1 MIDFSAHKKFWLL
14 LVVPILIFVLVLL
27 FLDNGKPTNS
37 NAVIDAYKEIDK
49 EQTQRIEKLE
59 KVIEQ
64 HKKILLMKTRQDS
77 VLFMQSQI
85 EINKLNKSI
94 KDLKKSNEQAR
105 NNINNADIDA
115 SYDILTNNLKK
126 RQR

>member
-1 MIDFSAHKKFWLL
+1 MADFSNFKKYWLL

-27 FLDNGKPTNS
+27 FLNNGKPTNS

-115 SYDILTNNLKK
+115 SYNILTNNLKK

>member
-1 MIDFSAHKKFWLL
+1 MADFSNFKKYWLL

-64 HKKILLMKTRQDS
+64 HKNTLLMKIKEDS
-77 VLFMQSQI
+77 ICICSR
-85 EINKLNKSI
+85 KL
-94 KDLKKSNEQAR
+94 R
-105 NNINNADIDA
+105 
-115 SYDILTNNLKK
+115 
-126 RQR
+126 

>member
-1 MIDFSAHKKFWLL
+1 MVDFSNFKKYWLL

-27 FLDNGKPTNS
+27 FLNNGKPTNS

-94 KDLKKSNEQAR
+94 KYLKKSNEQAR

-115 SYDILTNNLKK
+115 SYNILTNNLKK

>member
-14 LVVPILIFVLVLL
+14 LIIPIIIFILVLL
-27 FLDNGKPTNS
+27 FLNNGKPINS

-64 HKKILLMKTRQDS
+64 HKKDLCFRRS
-77 VLFMQSQI
+77 
-85 EINKLNKSI
+85 
-94 KDLKKSNEQAR
+94 KD
-105 NNINNADIDA
+105 
-115 SYDILTNNLKK
+115 T
-126 RQR
+126 

>member
-1 MIDFSAHKKFWLL
+1 MADFSNFKKYWLL

-27 FLDNGKPTNS
+27 FIDNGKPTNS

-115 SYDILTNNLKK
+115 SYNILTNNLKK

>member
-115 SYDILTNNLKK
+115 SYNILTNNLKK

>member
-1 MIDFSAHKKFWLL
+1 MVDFSNFKKYWLL

-94 KDLKKSNEQAR
+94 KYLKKSNEQAR

-115 SYDILTNNLKK
+115 SYNILTNNLKK

>member
-1 MIDFSAHKKFWLL
+1 MADFSNFKKYWLL

-64 HKKILLMKTRQDS
+64 HKKILLMKIKEDS
-77 VLFMQSQI
+77 IMYMQSRI
-85 EINKLNKSI
+85 EIGKLNKNI
-94 KDLKKSNEQAR
+94 KDIRGVS
-105 NNINNADIDA
+105 
-115 SYDILTNNLKK
+115 
-126 RQR
+126 

>member
-1 MIDFSAHKKFWLL
+1 MADFSNFKKYWLL
-14 LVVPILIFVLVLL
+14 LIIPIIIFILVLL
-27 FLDNGKPTNS
+27 FLNNGKPINS
-37 NAVIDAYKEIDK
+37 NAVIDAYKEIDI
-49 EQTQRIEKLE
+49 EQTAKIEHLE
-59 KVIEQ
+59 TVIEQ
-64 HKKILLMKTRQDS
+64 HKNTLLMKIKQDS
-77 VLFMQSQI
+77 LLFMQSQI

-115 SYDILTNNLKK
+115 SYNILTNNLKK

>member
-1 MIDFSAHKKFWLL
+1 MADFSNFKKYWLL
-14 LVVPILIFVLVLL
+14 LIIPIIIFILVLL
-27 FLDNGKPTNS
+27 FLNNGKPINS
-37 NAVIDAYKEIDK
+37 NAVIDAYKEIDI
-49 EQTQRIEKLE
+49 EQTAKIEHLE

-64 HKKILLMKTRQDS
+64 HKNTLLMKIKQDS
-77 VLFMQSQI
+77 LLFMQSQI

>member
-1 MIDFSAHKKFWLL
+1 MVDFSNFKKYWLL

-27 FLDNGKPTNS
+27 FLNNGKPTNS

-115 SYDILTNNLKK
+115 SYNILTNNLKK

>member
-1 MIDFSAHKKFWLL
+1 MVDFSNFKKYWLL

-115 SYDILTNNLKK
+115 SYDILTNNIKK

>member
-1 MIDFSAHKKFWLL
+1 MADFSNFKKYWLL

-27 FLDNGKPTNS
+27 FLDNGRPTNS

-49 EQTQRIEKLE
+49 EQTKRIEKLE
-59 KVIEQ
+59 KVIVQ
-64 HKKILLMKTRQDS
+64 YKKILLMKTRQDS

-115 SYDILTNNLKK
+115 SYNILTNNLKK

>member
-1 MIDFSAHKKFWLL
+1 MIDFSNFKKYWLL

-115 SYDILTNNLKK
+115 SYNILTNNLKK